1 MFEYELKT
9 LTMKPYMWGQL
20 NSLLSNE
27 EYHSI
32 VMDYQKR
39 EYDNL
44 PKCKLLFGVCRYY
57 SFGKCGLK
65 HYCKNQIKNRFDS

>member
-9 LTMKPYMWGQL
+9 LTMKPYIWGQL
-20 NSLLSNE
+20 NSSLSPE

-32 VMDYQKR
+32 VMDYQRR

-44 PKCKLLFGVCRYY
+44 PKCNSVFGVCRYY

-65 HYCKNQIKNRFDS
+65 DYCKNQIKIK

>member
-20 NSLLSNE
+20 NSSLSSE

-32 VMDYQKR
+32 VMDYQRR

-44 PKCKLLFGVCRYY
+44 PKCNLVFVDIILLENVG
-57 SFGKCGLK
+57 
-65 HYCKNQIKNRFDS
+65 